1 MGLRYSSH
9 ICNDFISPCKRSS
22 LIFVLD
28 EYDDVDEN
36 NEEQIE
42 KLIDYNCVSEID
54 RRVFDKDG
62 CFLDVY

>member
-1 MGLRYSSH
+1 MGLRYNSH
-9 ICNDFISPCKRSS
+9 ICNDFISSCKRSS

-42 KLIDYNCVSEID
+42 KLIII
-54 RRVFDKDG
+54 
-62 CFLDVY
+62 VYLK